1 MAQATA
7 PTTAHHVATIDL
19 GARGTADVWIRE
31 AGMIDIDMPTRNGG
45 TYTLG
50 SDPISTAHTADRL
63 EAGDYRGFGDLAP
76 EQATAL
82 ATALRAGITAEAD
95 LTRTGK
101 AGTPS
106 APRTPCPSWCE
117 DRDQP
122 EHWNNPGKVW
132 QAVHSRRFG
141 TVGVYLPHEIHDDGE
156 RWMGRCE
163 VTLTHP
169 EGSQQ
174 MDGETILYVG
184 QAGTVADDLTRAA
197 AFATRLELNIAAQAA
212 QGVVTIDHEATR

>member
-19 GARGTADVWIRE
+19 GARGTAGVWIRE

-45 TYTLG
+45 TYTIG
-50 SDPISTAHTADRL
+50 SDPTSTAHTADRL
-63 EAGDYRGFGDLAP
+63 EAGDFRGFGDLTT

-82 ATALRAGITAEAD
+82 ATALRAGIRAEGVHGAD
-95 LTRTGK
+95 
-101 AGTPS
+101 
-106 APRTPCPSWCE
+106 APAARRSPCPTWCE
-117 DRDQP
+117 DSAQP
-122 EHWNNPGKVW
+122 DHWTHPGTTW
-132 QAVHSRRFG
+132 QALHTRRFG
-141 TVGVYLPHEIHDDGE
+141 TVTVYLPQELHDDGE
-156 RWMGRCE
+156 RWVGRCE

-184 QAGTVADDLTRAA
+184 QAGKVADDLTVAT
-197 AFATRLELNIAAQAA
+197 AFATRLELNIAAQVA
-212 QGVVTIDHEATR
+212 QGIVTTDEVTR

>member
-50 SDPISTAHTADRL
+50 GDPISTGHAADRL
-63 EAGDYRGFGDLAP
+63 EAGDYLGFPDDLTP

-82 ATALRAGITAEAD
+82 ATALRAGITAEAGA
-95 LTRTGK
+95 TVPAERAERRG
-101 AGTPS
+101 
-106 APRTPCPSWCE
+106 PCPTWCE

-122 EHWNNPGKVW
+122 DHWTHPGTTW
-132 QAVHSRRFG
+132 QALHTRRFG
-141 TVGVYLPHEIHDDGE
+141 TVTVYLPQELHDDGQ
-156 RWMGRCE
+156 RWVGRCE

-174 MDGETILYVG
+174 MDGETVLYVG
-184 QAGTVADDLTRAA
+184 QAGMVADDLSRAA
-197 AFATRLELNIAAQAA
+197 AFATRLELNIAAQVA
-212 QGVVTIDHEATR
+212 QGIVTTDEVTR

>member
-1 MAQATA
+1 MTQATA

-50 SDPISTAHTADRL
+50 ADPTSTAHTAEQL
-63 EAGDYRGFGDLAP
+63 EAGDSYGFGDLTPA
-76 EQATAL
+76 QATAL
-82 ATALRAGITAEAD
+82 ATALRAGIRAEASAT
-95 LTRTGK
+95 LP
-101 AGTPS
+101 ATPAEHRS
-106 APRTPCPSWCE
+106 PCPSWCE

-122 EHWNNPGKVW
+122 DHWTHTAGTF
-132 QAVHSRRFG
+132 QAIHARRFG
-141 TVGVYLPHEIHDDGE
+141 TVTVYLPQELHDDGE
-156 RWMGRCE
+156 RWVGRCE
-163 VTLTHP
+163 VTLSHP

-174 MDGETILYVG
+174 LAGETILYVG

-197 AFATRLELNIAAQAA
+197 AFATRLELNIAAQVS
-212 QGVVTIDHEATR
+212 QGILTTDEVTR

>member
-50 SDPISTAHTADRL
+50 SDPISTDNTADRL
-63 EAGDYRGFGDLAP
+63 EAGDFRGFGDLTP

-82 ATALRAGITAEAD
+82 ATALRAGIRAEAGA
-95 LTRTGK
+95 TVPAERAERRG
-101 AGTPS
+101 
-106 APRTPCPSWCE
+106 PCPSWCE

-122 EHWNNPGKVW
+122 DHWTHTGGTF
-132 QAVHSRRFG
+132 QALHVRRFG
-141 TVGVYLPHEIHDDGE
+141 TVTVYLPQELHDDGE
-156 RWMGRCE
+156 RWVGRCE
-163 VTLTHP
+163 VTLSHP

-174 MDGETILYVG
+174 LAGEMILYIG
-184 QAGTVADDLTRAA
+184 QAGKVADDLTRAA
-197 AFATRLELNIAAQAA
+197 AFATRLELNIAAQVA
-212 QGVVTIDHEATR
+212 QGILTTDEVTR